1 MEMNA
6 LLAAELTIFAAFAVY
21 LVFAQLAHMKK
32 LKQRDQA
39 EASSADQ
46 HTIAAS
52 SSREARP

>member
-6 LLAAELTIFAAFAVY
+6 YAAALLTVLAAFAVY

-39 EASSADQ
+39 QGGTGDQPASGKE
-46 HTIAAS
+46 S
-52 SSREARP
+52 SSS

>member
-6 LLAAELTIFAAFAVY
+6 YAAALLTVLAAFAVY

-39 EASSADQ
+39 KAGSDDQRTLRKEPGSS
-46 HTIAAS
+46 
-52 SSREARP
+52 